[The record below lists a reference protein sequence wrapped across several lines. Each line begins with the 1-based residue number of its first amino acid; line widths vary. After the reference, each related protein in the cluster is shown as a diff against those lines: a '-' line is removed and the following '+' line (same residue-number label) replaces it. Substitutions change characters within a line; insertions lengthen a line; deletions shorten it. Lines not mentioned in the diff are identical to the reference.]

1 MEQLIE
7 DLKKW
12 NIVLSDKQIIQFSR
26 YNDLLMEWNSF
37 MNLTAITE
45 PGEVMKKHFLDS
57 LALGRFHS
65 LSEQSLLDLGTG
77 SGFPGVPLK
86 ILCPSLR
93 VVLADSLKKRLRFL
107 DLVISKLELEHI
119 STIHGRAEDL
129 GHDANL
135 RERFDL
141 CTSRAVANLTT
152 LSEYCLPLVRKGG
165 WFVSYKSEK
174 ANAEMAAAEYAIKQ
188 LGGSFRRMEKYVLP
202 NSDLGRTLVFVEKT
216 EITPPP
222 YPRKAGTPTR
232 EPLVPKE
239 SR

>member
-77 SGFPGVPLK
+77 AGFPGVPLK

-202 NSDLGRTLVFVEKT
+202 NSDLGRILVFVEKT